1 MFEIILSVSLYACAV
16 AFLVRCVI
24 AYCENSNDH
33 IVTEP

>member
-1 MFEIILSVSLYACAV
+1 MIEIILSLCLYAGAV
-16 AFLVRCVI
+16 AFLVRCFI